1 MDASQQPVSA
11 FSSFS
16 FHPSIQRAIVSA
28 GYSEPTPIQAQAIPV
43 ALAGKDILGLAQTG
57 TGKTAAFAL
66 PIIQKLLGV
75 SEKDPRALVLVPTRE
90 LAAQVHSVF
99 KAMSFGSGLKTA
111 EVFGGVGI
119 ERQIRDLRSGVDILI
134 ACPGRLL
141 DLMERRC
148 VQFGRLQVLVLDEA
162 DQMFDM
168 GFLPSIRRILRTLP
182 LKRQNLLFSATM
194 PRELRGLAMEVLK
207 SPTTVE
213 VSKGEAAGTIAHSIY
228 EVTQE
233 QKGALL
239 EKLLPTI
246 TDSVLVFTRTK
257 HRAKRLAQSLK
268 GLNLAVTS
276 LQGNLSQGQRQR
288 AMAGFRSGE
297 YQILVATDIAA
308 RGIDISTV
316 SHVINFD
323 IPSTVDAYVHRIGRT
338 GRAAR
343 NGDALTFV
351 TREDVSMVRDI
362 ERRLGFRL
370 QRNPVPELPQIAA
383 RSDGGN
389 RPFRGGGAAGAGGG
403 SQGSWRRGGGQN
415 RGGGGQGRSG
425 GAGGQSRSTGGG
437 VGPSS
442 RRRFRG
448 SSAGRTERGNGY

>member
-1 MDASQQPVSA
+1 MDASQQPLSA

-28 GYSEPTPIQAQAIPV
+28 GYTEPTPIQAQAIPV

-75 SEKDPRALVLVPTRE
+75 SEKDPRALILVPTRE

-119 ERQIRDLRSGVDILI
+119 ERQIRDLRAGVDILI

-141 DLMERRC
+141 DLIERRC
-148 VQFGRLQVLVLDEA
+148 IQFARLQVLVLDEA

-168 GFLPSIRRILRTLP
+168 GFLPSIRRILRILP
-182 LKRQNLLFSATM
+182 VKRQNLLFSATM

-213 VSKGEAAGTIAHSIY
+213 VSRGEAAGTIAHSIY

-268 GLNLAVTS
+268 GLDLAVTS

-389 RPFRGGGAAGAGGG
+389 RPARGGGGGRADGSSRGGA
-403 SQGSWRRGGGQN
+403 QGSWRHGGGQN
-415 RGGGGQGRSG
+415 RGGSGHRSNGSG
-425 GAGGQSRSTGGG
+425 GAGRSNRSRFGNSGQG
-437 VGPSS
+437 
-442 RRRFRG
+442 
-448 SSAGRTERGNGY
+448 AGRNSGV